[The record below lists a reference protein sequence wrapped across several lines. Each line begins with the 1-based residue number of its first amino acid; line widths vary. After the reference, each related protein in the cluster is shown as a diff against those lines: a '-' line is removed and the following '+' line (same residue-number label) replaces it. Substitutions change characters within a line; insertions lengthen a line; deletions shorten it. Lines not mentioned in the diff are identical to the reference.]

1 MILASL
7 ELTITFY
14 AESLK
19 DKRSVVKRVLART
32 RNEFNVSAAEVDEQ
46 DNPNGAVLGFVSVGT
61 DRRYLE
67 GQLTALEEYVDRL
80 ELCEIVDGVKEF
92 TVI

>member
-1 MILASL
+1 MTQTKKP
-7 ELTITFY
+7 ET
-14 AESLK
+14 
-19 DKRSVVKRVLART
+19 DK
-32 RNEFNVSAAEVDEQ
+32 
-46 DNPNGAVLGFVSVGT
+46 NGAVLGFVSVGS

-67 GQLTALEEYVDRL
+67 GQLTALENFVDRL